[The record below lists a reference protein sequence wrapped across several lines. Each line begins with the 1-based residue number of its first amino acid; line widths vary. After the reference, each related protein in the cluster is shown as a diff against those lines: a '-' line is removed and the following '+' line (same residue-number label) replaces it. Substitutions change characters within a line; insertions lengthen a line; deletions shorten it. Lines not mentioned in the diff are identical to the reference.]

1 MKQIKKKKYERP
13 QMQVFELKGAPQLLQ
28 MSNPDY
34 LPGGDPL
41 NP

>member
-1 MKQIKKKKYERP
+1 MAEVKRKYERP
-13 QMQVFELKGAPQLLQ
+13 QMQVFELKQNLQLLQ

>member
-1 MKQIKKKKYERP
+1 MTENKKKKYVRP
-13 QMQVFELKGAPQLLQ
+13 LVQVFELKQRPQLLQ

-34 LPGGDPL
+34 VPGGDPL